1 MLASVI
7 ICLAS
12 LAVLVWWLRREKA
25 SLGIPIAYLFA
36 LLFIHV
42 PGAVAHM
49 VGGAYL
55 TDTAATEVGIRYT
68 AIGAVAFVMG
78 VIGIRAIVGLR
89 HRKKP
94 VQPTSAG
101 RHRFAVFCLV
111 AGLLVTYTLQLIVNI
126 PSIGAIIEKGG
137 GIWVLGVL
145 LGLQSAVRRG
155 DPRQSALWLAA
166 MGVYPVLTLLLGG
179 FLSFGSTPVFIILS
193 ALVISARSAWRVGIA
208 LPIVA
213 LVFSTMFLSY
223 FQNRDQIRDAVWGGS
238 DMKTRISESATIVTK
253 MEWFDPENPQH
264 LDALD
269 RRLNQN
275 YFVGRADQRIKS
287 GEVNFKYGQ
296 TFWDG
301 AISLVPRIIWP
312 SKPVVAG
319 SPAIIMEMT
328 GFMVNDTTSYG
339 IGNVME
345 FHINYGM
352 PSLIIGFL
360 LLGALFGWLDR
371 NASLQVRSGDW
382 GHALLYFMPAA
393 AMIHPNGSLVEL
405 VSGGGAAFC
414 AALGWKML
422 WEHYQASAEK
432 VRANPRRRRFRQQ
445 ARPGSNEA

>member
-1 MLASVI
+1 
-7 ICLAS
+7 
-12 LAVLVWWLRREKA
+12 LVWWLRREKA

-42 PGAVAHM
+42 PGAIAHM
-49 VGGAYL
+49 VGGDYL
-55 TDTAATEVGIRYT
+55 SDTAATEIGIRYT
-68 AIGAVAFVMG
+68 AIGTVSFVFG
-78 VIGIRAIVGLR
+78 VIGIGAIADFR
-89 HRKKP
+89 HRKKSI
-94 VQPTSAG
+94 QLTSAG
-101 RHRFAVFCLV
+101 RYQFAVFCLV
-111 AGLLVTYTLQLIVNI
+111 TGLLVTYTLRLIVKI

-155 DPRQSALWLAA
+155 DSRQIALWLAA

-179 FLSFGSTPVFIILS
+179 FLSFGSTPIFIILS
-193 ALVISARSAWRVGIA
+193 ALIISTRSTLRVGIG
-208 LPIVA
+208 LPVAA
-213 LVFSTMFLSY
+213 LVFFTMFLSY
-223 FQNRDQIRDAVWGGS
+223 FQNRDQIRDAVWGGA
-238 DMKTRISESATIVTK
+238 DMKARLSESAAIFTK
-253 MEWFDPENPQH
+253 MEWFDPMNPQH

-275 YFVGRADQRIKS
+275 YFVGKADQRIKS
-287 GEVNFKYGQ
+287 GQVNFKNGQ

-312 SKPVVAG
+312 SKPVTAG
-319 SPAIIMEMT
+319 SPQIIMQMT

-345 FHINYGM
+345 FHINYGI

-360 LLGALFGWLDR
+360 ILGVLLGWLDR
-371 NASLQVRSGDW
+371 NASLRIKSGEW
-382 GHALLYFMPAA
+382 GQSLLYFMPAA

-405 VSGGGAAFC
+405 VSGGAASFF

-422 WEHYQASAEK
+422 WEHRQTS
-432 VRANPRRRRFRQQ
+432 VRVIRPGKRRRLTRRH
-445 ARPGSNEA
+445 ARPASGE

>member
-1 MLASVI
+1 MFVSVI

-12 LAVLVWWLRREKA
+12 LVVLVWWLRREKA

-42 PGAVAHM
+42 PGAIAHI
-49 VGGAYL
+49 VGGDYL
-55 TDTAATEVGIRYT
+55 TDTAATEIGILYT
-68 AIGAVAFVMG
+68 AIGAVSFVIG
-78 VIGIRAIVGLR
+78 VIGIGALADFR
-89 HRKKP
+89 HRKKSIHL
-94 VQPTSAG
+94 TSVG

-111 AGLLVTYTLQLIVNI
+111 TGLLVTYTLRLIVNI
-126 PSIGAIIEKGG
+126 PSIGAIIEKSG

-145 LGLQSAVRRG
+145 IGLQSAVRRG
-155 DPRQSALWLAA
+155 DARQIALWLAA

-193 ALVISARSAWRVGIA
+193 ALVISTRSSWRVGIG
-208 LPIVA
+208 LPVVA
-213 LVFSTMFLSY
+213 LVFFTMFLSY
-223 FQNRDQIRDAVWGGS
+223 FQNRDEIRDAVWGGS
-238 DMKTRISESATIVTK
+238 DMKTRMSEAATIVTD
-253 MEWFDPENPQH
+253 MELFDPGNQH
-264 LDALD
+264 HLEALD

-287 GEVNFKYGQ
+287 GEVNFKNGQ

-328 GFMVNDTTSYG
+328 GFMVNDSTSYG

-345 FHINYGM
+345 FHINYGI

-360 LLGALFGWLDR
+360 LLGTLLGWLDR
-371 NASLQVRSGDW
+371 NASLRVKSGEW

-405 VSGGGAAFC
+405 VSGGGAAFF

-422 WEHYQASAEK
+422 WEHYQASAGR
-432 VRANPRRRRFRQQ
+432 VRVNPKRHRAQRQ
-445 ARPGSNEA
+445 ARPANVD